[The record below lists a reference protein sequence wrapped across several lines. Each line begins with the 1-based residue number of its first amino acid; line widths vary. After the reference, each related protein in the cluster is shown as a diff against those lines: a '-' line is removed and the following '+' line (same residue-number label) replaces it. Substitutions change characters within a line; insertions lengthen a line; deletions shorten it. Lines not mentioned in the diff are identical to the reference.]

1 MNKKFSVF
9 IAVGFC
15 AWLLAGCAAP
25 SNSGSGGAKIRVT
38 GTTGLAFT
46 GTATGRTWG
55 GKTVTQALSGTVPA
69 EFTLPVANHF
79 DFSIQKN
86 MPGDLRITVVSGFG
100 ETAANTGTGNGPR
113 GVRGRVRPWSDMI
126 QTF

>member
-15 AWLLAGCAAP
+15 VWLLAGCGAP
-25 SNSGSGGAKIRVT
+25 ANSGSGGAKIRVT
-38 GTTGLAFT
+38 GTQGLAFT

-55 GKTVTQALSGTVPA
+55 GKTVTQELSGTVPA

-79 DFSIQKN
+79 DFSMQKHG
-86 MPGDLRITVVSGFG
+86 PGNLQVTVIAGFG
-100 ETAANTGTGNGPR
+100 ETAANTGAGNVPQ
-113 GVRGRVRPWSDMI
+113 GVRGRVRPWSWGI